1 MDGLCEDGNRM
12 IECDVEDVGIL
23 MSREVRRGD
32 EDGKG
37 MGKDWGLYVWLL
49 IEYNMH
55 LSL

>member
-1 MDGLCEDGNRM
+1 MDGLCEDGKM
-12 IECDVEDVGIL
+12 IECEVEDKGIL

-32 EDGKG
+32 EDRKEIGR
-37 MGKDWGLYVWLL
+37 DWGLYVWLL